1 MPPRIFVSYR
11 RDDAAGDAGRL
22 ADHLHRRFG
31 KDRVFLDIDTIDPG
45 TDFVRVLHDSLQ
57 ETAAVLVVIGPRWTS
72 VRNADGS
79 PRLESAG
86 DFVRLE
92 VEAALGR
99 SIPVVPVLV
108 QGAKMLDA
116 KDLPPSLASLVTRQ
130 AATLDHAEFHDDA
143 ERLCDR
149 LAAMIVV
156 EQPSRWSVMRRWW
169 PAAAVA
175 LIVLGLAAYLAARG
189 PNRGPVED
197 PAAREQTRNAEALI
211 ATADLQRR
219 RNQYNEA
226 LATLARAREM
236 APSST
241 SIRNAQEDAA
251 MEWIRNVRVEGEG
264 AKFGAAIA
272 PALVVVDAALP
283 SATGVRR
290 ADLLAHTGWAT
301 FLLWRDGDRRLDPAA
316 SYREALSIDPGNPF
330 ANAML
335 AHWTLFQDR
344 DAVARAATL
353 FDAAAR
359 AGRALD
365 TVRTLQWAA
374 YDNSSS
380 PAAEVERVRL
390 ANAMRKTGQPL
401 QMREAQSMW
410 APYYYAMG
418 TDRDTYRETLLAA
431 VPPDEYVSTLKW
443 AFEKYAAKDEAR
455 LRTLRYY
462 VALLDAKGGRV
473 DRAVAE
479 LKTLDKELTDS
490 KSWGVLQASVQAAL
504 KRLSRARE

>member
-1 MPPRIFVSYR
+1 MRQQV
-11 RDDAAGDAGRL
+11 
-22 ADHLHRRFG
+22 
-31 KDRVFLDIDTIDPG
+31 
-45 TDFVRVLHDSLQ
+45 
-57 ETAAVLVVIGPRWTS
+57 
-72 VRNADGS
+72 
-79 PRLESAG
+79 
-86 DFVRLE
+86 
-92 VEAALGR
+92 
-99 SIPVVPVLV
+99 
-108 QGAKMLDA
+108 GA
-116 KDLPPSLASLVTRQ
+116 
-130 AATLDHAEFHDDA
+130 
-143 ERLCDR
+143 
-149 LAAMIVV
+149 
-156 EQPSRWSVMRRWW
+156 
-169 PAAAVA
+169 
-175 LIVLGLAAYLAARG
+175 
-189 PNRGPVED
+189 
-197 PAAREQTRNAEALI
+197 
-211 ATADLQRR
+211 
-219 RNQYNEA
+219 
-226 LATLARAREM
+226 
-236 APSST
+236 
-241 SIRNAQEDAA
+241 
-251 MEWIRNVRVEGEG
+251 
-264 AKFGAAIA
+264 
-272 PALVVVDAALP
+272 
-283 SATGVRR
+283 
-290 ADLLAHTGWAT
+290 AHTGWAT